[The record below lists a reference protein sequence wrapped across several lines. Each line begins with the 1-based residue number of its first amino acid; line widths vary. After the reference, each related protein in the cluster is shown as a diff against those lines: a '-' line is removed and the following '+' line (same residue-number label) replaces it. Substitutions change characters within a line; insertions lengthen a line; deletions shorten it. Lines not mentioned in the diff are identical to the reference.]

1 MTGAERGAPAGP
13 RRGAGGR
20 LPEDAGSP
28 LPLEGITVVALEQAV
43 AAPFATRQL
52 ADQGARVIKVERVDG
67 GDFARAYDSAVRGG
81 LGTHFAWL
89 NRSKESVA
97 LDLKRDEGRAILA
110 DLVARADVFLQNLAP
125 GAAARLGFG
134 ADALRARDP
143 RLIVVDMSGYGTSGP
158 YRDKRAY
165 DMLVQAE
172 AGLISVTGTPETP
185 VKAGSPL
192 ADIAAGMYAFSGVLA
207 ALVRRGGTGEGASIE
222 VSMFDAVAEWM
233 TQAMY
238 TTLFTGSPPP
248 RTRLSHPVIAPYDA
262 YPTADGADVVIGV
275 QNDRGWA
282 ALAAGVL
289 DRPDLVTDPEFA
301 TNRARPG
308 EGRRD
313 RGRRDVRD
321 GPRRAAEAARRRGRR
336 QRLPERRARPDRPP
350 AAGRAGPLARGR
362 LPGRRHPGAPPADH
376 VRRHRGPH
384 GPDPGPRRAHR
395 RRPART
401 RPRRRGDRRAPRRGR
416 GRLIPVA

>member
-1 MTGAERGAPAGP
+1 MT
-13 RRGAGGR
+13 
-20 LPEDAGSP
+20 LPF
-28 LPLEGITVVALEQAV
+28 EGITVVALEQAV

-110 DLVARADVFLQNLAP
+110 ELVVNADVFLQNLAP

-134 ADALRARDP
+134 AEVLRARDP

-165 DMLVQAE
+165 DMLVRAE

-207 ALVRRGGTGEGASIE
+207 ALVRRGNTGQGASIE
-222 VSMFDAVAEWM
+222 IAMFDAVAEWM

-238 TTLFTGSPPP
+238 TTLYTG
-248 RTRLSHPVIAPYDA
+248 RCH
-262 YPTADGADVVIGV
+262 
-275 QNDRGWA
+275 
-282 ALAAGVL
+282 
-289 DRPDLVTDPEFA
+289 
-301 TNRARPG
+301 
-308 EGRRD
+308 
-313 RGRRDVRD
+313 
-321 GPRRAAEAARRRGRR
+321 
-336 QRLPERRARPDRPP
+336 
-350 AAGRAGPLARGR
+350 
-362 LPGRRHPGAPPADH
+362 
-376 VRRHRGPH
+376 
-384 GPDPGPRRAHR
+384 
-395 RRPART
+395 
-401 RPRRRGDRRAPRRGR
+401 RAPGSATR
-416 GRLIPVA
+416 

>member
-301 TNRARPG
+301 TNRARVRNREKVDAIVAAVTSG
-308 EGRRD
+308 MGRDELLRRLDDAGVANASLNDGHGLIAHPQLAERD
-313 RGRRDVRD
+313 RWREVGSPVGAIPALLPPITFAGIEARMDPIPALGEHTDAVLRELGRDD
-321 GPRRAAEAARRRGRR
+321 AAIAALRAA
-336 QRLPERRARPDRPP
+336 
-350 AAGRAGPLARGR
+350 
-362 LPGRRHPGAPPADH
+362 GA
-376 VRRHRGPH
+376 
-384 GPDPGPRRAHR
+384 
-395 RRPART
+395 
-401 RPRRRGDRRAPRRGR
+401 
-416 GRLIPVA
+416 VA